1 MATGVVS
8 KFMTEKGY
16 GFITPDD
23 GGKDIFVH
31 NTDIKIDG
39 QNSLSPGQKVKF
51 DLAQEAK
58 GPKASNVTNA

>member
-1 MATGVVS
+1 MSTGVVS
-8 KFMTEKGY
+8 KFMSEKGY

-31 NTDIKIDG
+31 NTDIKIEG
-39 QNSLSPGQKVKF
+39 ANTLTPGQKVKF
-51 DLAQEAK
+51 DIAQEAK